1 MAEWLIMRLS
11 SSQIQII
18 RDTVIAMLGADV
30 RIVLFGSRLD
40 DAAKGGDIDLMVS
53 TTQPV
58 NRSAFTAALLSA
70 KLSRALDGRQVDVVL
85 QTPQT
90 HATLIHEIA
99 QSKGIVL

>member
-1 MAEWLIMRLS
+1 MRLS
-11 SSQIQII
+11 PDQIETI
-18 RDTVIAMLGADV
+18 RHTVAAMLGADV
-30 RIVLFGSRLD
+30 RIMLFGSRLD
-40 DAAKGGDIDLMVS
+40 DAAKGGDIDLMIT

-58 NRSAFTAALLSA
+58 SQLAFTAALLSA

-99 QSKGIVL
+99 QSRGVVL